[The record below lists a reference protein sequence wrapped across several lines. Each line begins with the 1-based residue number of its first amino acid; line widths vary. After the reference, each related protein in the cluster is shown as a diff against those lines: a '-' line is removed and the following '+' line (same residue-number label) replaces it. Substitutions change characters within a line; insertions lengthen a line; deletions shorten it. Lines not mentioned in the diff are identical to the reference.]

1 MIERTANERG
11 EVEAFL
17 SKHHLGSQ
25 LLDAIVQ
32 ANLNLN
38 SISLQDLKDM
48 YQSLRPRLQK
58 QRSFAAIV
66 PGQAQL

>member
-1 MIERTANERG
+1 MIETTANERG

-17 SKHHLGSQ
+17 TGNDLGSQ
-25 LLDAIVQ
+25 LLDVLVQ

-48 YQSLRPRLQK
+48 YQALRPRLQL
-58 QRSFAAIV
+58 QQLRARSWR
-66 PGQAQL
+66 